1 MHIVDTL
8 VSIVIPVY
16 NSEKTISRVVDSV
29 FSELNNIE
37 VVLVNDGSSDKSH
50 EVCKCLVEEYE
61 GSVRYYSLARNVG
74 EHNAVMA
81 GLNMSRGD
89 YAVIMDDDF
98 QNPVSEVKKLIDHAL
113 NSDYDVVYTYYA
125 EKKHSLFRNLGSKFN
140 DKVANLM
147 LKKPKGLYLSSFKI
161 LNRFIIN
168 EVIKYQLPFPY
179 IDGLILRATSKIGKI
194 EVAHAAR
201 ETGKSGY
208 TLMKLM
214 SLWSNMFV
222 NFSVL
227 PLRVTTMIGFIFS
240 GFGFILGIVAV
251 VEKFVNPELPAGYT
265 LLVTAVTI
273 FSGIQL
279 IAVGMLGEYLGRM
292 FLSQNRT
299 PQYTI
304 RESFTAEEL
313 KKK

>member
-1 MHIVDTL
+1 MSTADKLISV
-8 VSIVIPVY
+8 VIPVY
-16 NSEKTISRVVDSV
+16 NSEDTIPRVVESV
-29 FSELNNIE
+29 LGVLDNVEI
-37 VVLVNDGSSDKSH
+37 VLVNDGSADNSH
-50 EVCKCLVEEYE
+50 EVCSDLTEKFS
-61 GSVRYYSLARNVG
+61 GKVRYYSLARNVG

-81 GLNMSRGD
+81 GLNCCNGD

-98 QNPVSEVKKLIDHAL
+98 QNPVSEVKKLVNYAL
-113 NSDYDVVYTYYA
+113 ENSFDVVYTYYA
-125 EKKHSLFRNLGSKFN
+125 EKKHHLFRNLGSKFN

-161 LNRFIIN
+161 LNRFLID
-168 EVIKYQLPFPY
+168 EVIKYSLPFPY
-179 IDGLILRATSKIGKI
+179 IDGLILRSTANIGTLQVKH
-194 EVAHAAR
+194 EAR

-208 TLMKLM
+208 TFMKLL

-227 PLRVTTMIGFIFS
+227 PLRVTTIAGFIFS
-240 GFGFILGIVAV
+240 GLGFILGITAV
-251 VEKFVNPELPAGYT
+251 VEKFLNPHLPAGYT
-265 LLVTAVTI
+265 LLVTAITI

-279 IAVGMLGEYLGRM
+279 IAAGMLGEYLGRM

-304 RESFTAEEL
+304 RESFGTEEL